1 MRLIVVAGF
10 LGSGKTT
17 VLLEIARHL
26 VAAGR
31 KVAVIENE
39 IGEVGIDGRYVAE
52 QGLVVKELF
61 GGCICCTLAIG
72 IVDALK
78 TIARTYDPD
87 YVLLEP
93 SGIARPG
100 DVIATVDQY
109 ASDIDDVAVVTL
121 IDVERF
127 DVFLEVL
134 GPMLEGQVAR
144 ANVIAQQGGY
154 SLAGAGRAHLER
166 GAHTCP
172 GGPGR
177 RRVGARPRK
186 PRFGRKGGAVMG
198 HEDEG
203 DGFAAGKSLAGGH
216 GHDHVKDG
224 GPQPTVYAL
233 QTAGRRAG
241 ISARLRRR
249 SGRHPRSGF
258 ADVRS

>member
-1 MRLIVVAGF
+1 MCPRSSEPHLRLIVVAGF

-39 IGEVGIDGRYVAE
+39 IGEVGIDGRYFAE

-72 IVDALK
+72 VVDALK
-78 TIARTYDPD
+78 TIGRTYDPD

-144 ANVIAQQGGY
+144 ANVIALNKVDTVSPEQVERILSAVRTLAPAVPVVAVSALDRE
-154 SLAGAGRAHLER
+154 SLASVV
-166 GAHTCP
+166 
-172 GGPGR
+172 
-177 RRVGARPRK
+177 RV
-186 PRFGRKGGAVMG
+186 V
-198 HEDEG
+198 
-203 DGFAAGKSLAGGH
+203 L
-216 GHDHVKDG
+216 
-224 GPQPTVYAL
+224 
-233 QTAGRRAG
+233 
-241 ISARLRRR
+241 
-249 SGRHPRSGF
+249 
-258 ADVRS
+258 

>member
-144 ANVIAQQGGY
+144 ANVIALNKVDTVSPEQVERILSAVRTLAPAVPVVAVSALDRE
-154 SLAGAGRAHLER
+154 SLASVV
-166 GAHTCP
+166 
-172 GGPGR
+172 
-177 RRVGARPRK
+177 RV
-186 PRFGRKGGAVMG
+186 V
-198 HEDEG
+198 
-203 DGFAAGKSLAGGH
+203 L
-216 GHDHVKDG
+216 
-224 GPQPTVYAL
+224 
-233 QTAGRRAG
+233 
-241 ISARLRRR
+241 
-249 SGRHPRSGF
+249 
-258 ADVRS
+258 